1 MKKYFTNISTPE
13 ELKAQFRALSIEL
26 HPDRG
31 GDPEEFKAM
40 MAEYMAINKDFD
52 RAKMQ
57 QEEEEAARQR
67 AEEFRKQEEERKRKE
82 EEEARRAAE
91 ALRPYIEKWTNIL
104 EFVEAKKSWYDRV
117 DADYIA
123 TVKRNVKRILAKY
136 FPGVKF
142 TVKLKNQIWKEEAAI
157 SWVDGPTAEQV
168 EKVAELRYFV
178 AKTFYSD
185 PYADYGDYVEKVETV
200 AWREKFG
207 QISAKGWDLER
218 NFSELGKAEV
228 FSKIYEIL
236 PQFDGMTKRSD
247 EARISFNDCN
257 RLGVFLGLKYS
268 SVNWAD
274 MSEEE
279 RKRADEYDRA
289 HSEQMKEC
297 DRLESEY
304 NDPWRKKTV
313 LRRVLEIFEKYYQVS
328 EATTKAA
335 QAAADAIKFTPKHN
349 ATYKAI
355 IKALGGNLFAAG
367 EKEAGHYSRI
377 LEPLQ
382 AAELIAQ
389 GYEVYLV
396 KPSTYDGEVC
406 YYGVNLGGGRVQ
418 QKRAEKFAAVG
429 VTVYAS
435 NYNSFQDVEVLAFSG
450 AVVAEL
456 RKDAEQVEQQ
466 RKAWEDG
473 RKNGNTAHKA
483 DNAADT
489 NKQTDTTAED
499 AADEAPAEGLELV
512 EIPGGV
518 AVVGDQHTTY
528 RNRKQIKAHGARWNK
543 EAQQWQGTTPEAVA
557 SLRKWFGVTED
568 TADNTS
574 EQEQHQEENTQEQQ
588 NTTAENEAMQAAPV
602 VDLLGA
608 WVDLFGELS
617 AAAQK
622 CAEKAQEAAN
632 RHTEAEQLRA
642 DMAAMRANIQNMGEM
657 LRRMADRL
665 ASLEETDGTQGDGAQ
680 ATEQPEADT
689 KGDNKAA

>member
-40 MAEYMAINKDFD
+40 MAEYMAIIKDFD
-52 RAKMQ
+52 RAKKQ
-57 QEEEEAARQR
+57 QKEEEAACKR
-67 AEEFRKQEEERKRKE
+67 AEEFRKKEEERKRKE
-82 EEEARRAAE
+82 EEETRKAAE
-91 ALRPYIEKWTNIL
+91 ALRPYIEKWSNIL
-104 EFVEAKKSWYDRV
+104 EYVVPARTWHECKN
-117 DADYIA
+117 ADYTA
-123 TVKRNVKRILAKY
+123 TVKRNVKRILAAY

-142 TVKLKNQIWKEEAAI
+142 TVRLSNQIWKEAAVI

-178 AKTFYSD
+178 GKTFYSD
-185 PYADYGDYVEKVETV
+185 PYSDYGDYVEKKETA

-207 QISAKGWDLER
+207 QIRADGWDLER
-218 NFSELGKAEV
+218 TFSELGKAEV

-236 PQFDGMTKRSD
+236 PQFDGMTKQSD
-247 EARISFNDCN
+247 EAFISLSDCS

-268 SVNWAD
+268 SVCWAD

-279 RKRADEYDRA
+279 RKRAAEYNIMHNAQMTECEHLASDYYDR
-289 HSEQMKEC
+289 
-297 DRLESEY
+297 
-304 NDPWRKKTV
+304 WRNATV
-313 LRRVLEIFEKYYQVS
+313 LRRVLEIFKKYYQVS

-355 IKALGGNLFAAG
+355 IRALGGNLFAAG

-382 AAELIAQ
+382 AAEMIAQ

-396 KPSTYDGEVC
+396 KSGTYDGEVY

-435 NYNSFQDVEVLAFSG
+435 DYNSLEDVEVLAFSE

-466 RKAWEDG
+466 RKEWEEYQ
-473 RKNGNTAHKA
+473 KNSSTAHKA

-489 NKQTDTTAED
+489 NKQTDTTAEE
-499 AADEAPAEGLELV
+499 ATDEAPAEGLELV
-512 EIPGGV
+512 EIPEGV
-518 AVVGDQHTTY
+518 AVVGDQRTTY
-528 RNRKQIKAHGARWNK
+528 RNRKQIKAHGAKWNK
-543 EAQQWQGTTPEAVA
+543 EAQQWQGTTSEAVA
-557 SLRKWFGVTED
+557 SLRKWFGASED
-568 TADNTS
+568 TTDNDR
-574 EQEQHQEENTQEQQ
+574 
-588 NTTAENEAMQAAPV
+588 NTTAEGEAAQAAPV
-602 VDLLGA
+602 ADLLGA
-608 WVDLFGELS
+608 LVDLFGELS
-617 AAAQK
+617 AAAQE
-622 CAEKAQEAAN
+622 CAQKAQEAAN

-665 ASLEETDGTQGDGAQ
+665 ASLERDTDGTQGDGTQ